1 MVQELDAIAR
11 WRALAAIIATIAVVG
26 LSLGLT
32 LPLISLVLERQGY
45 SSALIGLAAAMPAL
59 GILLGSPLTPWL
71 VRHGGA
77 RQVMIG
83 GLLVNI
89 ATILPMAWVE
99 SYPLWLVLRFVMGM
113 ADALLFTV
121 CETWVNQLAKERSR
135 GRLIAV
141 YITVLS
147 CFFASGPL
155 LISLTGSEGSLPF
168 LAASG
173 IMALALPPMLI
184 VGRGSLLRGGSRIS
198 GFNIVG
204 FCRLVPGLAFG
215 VLVFA
220 AIDSSAM
227 ALLPL
232 LGLQLGY
239 SEALAAAM
247 ITVMMAGNILFQF
260 PLGWLADRMNRRR
273 LLMWCG
279 IGILFNALGI
289 IMLSG
294 TALLWLVLVG
304 LGTAAGGAYTLS
316 MVMVGQRFRDAEL
329 VTANAAFGV
338 LWGLG
343 TLLGPTLAGVLMYQF
358 KLSGLPL
365 TWVGLGGCLLLLLW
379 VESRRCRLSSGE

>member
-1 MVQELDAIAR
+1 MLIGQ
-11 WRALAAIIATIAVVG
+11 WRVLAALIATIAVVG

-45 SSALIGLAAAMPAL
+45 GSALIGLAAAMPAL

-77 RQVMIG
+77 RQVIIG

-99 SYPLWLVLRFVMGM
+99 SYPLWLLLRFIMGA

-121 CETWVNQLAKERSR
+121 CETWVNQLAEERHR
-135 GRLIAV
+135 GRLIAM

-147 CFFASGPL
+147 IFFASGPL
-155 LISLTGSEGSLPF
+155 LISLTGSEGALPF
-168 LAASG
+168 LAACG
-173 IMALALPPMLI
+173 IMALALPPMLL
-184 VGRGSLLRGGSRIS
+184 VGRSSLLQGGSRPS
-198 GFNIVG
+198 GFNVLG
-204 FCRLVPGLAFG
+204 FFRIVPGLAFG

-220 AIDSSAM
+220 AIDSSAL

-232 LGLQLGY
+232 LGLHLGY

-247 ITVMMAGNILFQF
+247 ITVMMAGNIVFQF
-260 PLGWLADRMNRRR
+260 PLGWLADRMDRRR
-273 LLMWCG
+273 LLKCCG
-279 IGILFNALGI
+279 LGVILGALGI
-289 IMLSG
+289 LLLAD
-294 TALLWLVLVG
+294 TLLLWLMLVV
-304 LGTAAGGAYTLS
+304 LGTAAGGMYTLS

-343 TLLGPTLAGVLMYQF
+343 TLLGPALAGVLMYWLQPT
-358 KLSGLPL
+358 GLVIV
-365 TWVGLGGCLLLLLW
+365 WAVLGGLLLMLLCLEPQHRGT
-379 VESRRCRLSSGE
+379 VNPRY